1 MKNSFII
8 LLFFLSAAGAS
19 QAGQVK
25 TIDLTDGSVITGE
38 VLSLTN
44 GLYTIRTVSL
54 GTVTVRDDRVRA
66 IRTPGSASSPAA
78 PSSADLSSLTE
89 KMLSDSEIM
98 SMIQSLKNDPS
109 FQKAMEDPDIM
120 KAVSSGDT
128 AALMANPKFLE
139 LMNNAT
145 VRDIQKKVQK

>member
-1 MKNSFII
+1 MKNTFII
-8 LLFFLSAAGAS
+8 LIFLLAAAGAS

-25 TIDLTDGSVITGE
+25 TIELTDGSVFTGE

-44 GLYTIRTVSL
+44 GVYTIRTSSL
-54 GTVTVRDDRVRA
+54 GTVAVRDDRVRA
-66 IRTPGSASSPAA
+66 IRTPGSSPAA
-78 PSSADLSSLTE
+78 PSSADLSSLTQ

-98 SMIQSLKNDPS
+98 SMIQSLKDDPS

-128 AALMANPKFLE
+128 AALMANPKFIE